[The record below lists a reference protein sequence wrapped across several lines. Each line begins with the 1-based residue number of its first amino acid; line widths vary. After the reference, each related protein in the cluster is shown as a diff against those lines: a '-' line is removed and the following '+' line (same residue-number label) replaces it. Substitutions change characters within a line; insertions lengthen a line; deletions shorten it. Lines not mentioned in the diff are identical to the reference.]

1 MKSADEKLLG
11 CFWVKMCPSGT
22 EWWPGRN
29 ATIMGFLARPISL
42 GRTFRDFV
50 QKVGKVKK
58 NPLINI

>member
-1 MKSADEKLLG
+1 MKLADEKLLV
-11 CFWVKMCPSGT
+11 CSRVKICPSGT
-22 EWWPGRN
+22 KWWPVRN
-29 ATIMGFLARPISL
+29 AAIMGFLARPISL